1 MTGDPVTDCGV
12 PLLLPPTSST
22 EGLVVY
28 CNSCDGGL
36 AILLAGGGGS
46 FGGHFQIR
54 KCYLRRVISIILIK
68 VIQGNTEHEY

>member
-36 AILLAGGGGS
+36 AILLAEGGGS

-54 KCYLRRVISIILIK
+54 KCYLRRVISIIFIK
-68 VIQGNTEHEY
+68 VIQGNTEREY

>member
-12 PLLLPPTSST
+12 PLLLPPTSSM

-54 KCYLRRVISIILIK
+54 KCYLRRVISIIFIK
-68 VIQGNTEHEY
+68 VIQGNTEPEY

>member
-68 VIQGNTEHEY
+68 VIRGNTEREY

>member
-12 PLLLPPTSST
+12 SLPLPPTSST
-22 EGLVVY
+22 EELVVY

-54 KCYLRRVISIILIK
+54 KCYLRRVISIIFIK
-68 VIQGNTEHEY
+68 VIQSNSEREY

>member
-46 FGGHFQIR
+46 CGGHFQIR
-54 KCYLRRVISIILIK
+54 KCYLRRVISIIFIK
-68 VIQGNTEHEY
+68 VIQGNTEREY

>member
-12 PLLLPPTSST
+12 LLPLPPTSST

-54 KCYLRRVISIILIK
+54 KCYLRRVISIIFIK
-68 VIQGNTEHEY
+68 VIQGNTEREY